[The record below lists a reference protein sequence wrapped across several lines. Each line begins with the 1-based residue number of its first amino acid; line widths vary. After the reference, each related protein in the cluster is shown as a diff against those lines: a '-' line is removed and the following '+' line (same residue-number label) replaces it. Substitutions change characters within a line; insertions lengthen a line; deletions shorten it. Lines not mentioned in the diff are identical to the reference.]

1 MSEAGVQTAAAQAP
15 LLRDSF
21 IELSARERARALLDA
36 GSFRELLG
44 PFDHIESPWLPLQ
57 GIVCQ
62 ADDGVVIARGTI
74 DGEPA
79 VVAAIE
85 SAFQGGSIG
94 EVSGSKIAAALEL
107 ALADCERGRIVRPVV
122 LFETGGVRLQEA
134 NLGLAVI
141 SEIQAAIVAL
151 RRHVPVVGVIAGM
164 VGCFGG
170 MSLAAALCSSLVIT
184 KQGRLG
190 MNGPEVIEQEAGI
203 EELDSSD
210 RRRVWQ
216 LIGGAQRAATGL
228 ADALVDDDAHAMRD
242 AVCAAFAR
250 GLDSTPRSA
259 QVDAYLARLA
269 QIDPATVTPE
279 SMRAVFHGGEPARAD
294 NAPAPASKA
303 GRTTQATEAD
313 TRGAHWFRA
322 LAGESATSAP
332 VWSADAP
339 LGDER
344 ARFIAVVPDAGNRF
358 PRATTNVVGLEQGWR
373 LAQAVR
379 EAIAEDAARDV
390 RRPIVA
396 VVDVKSQA
404 YGYRE
409 EMLGIH
415 LACAAAVDAYA
426 SAREAGHPV
435 IALIVGP
442 AMSGAFLAHGYQANR
457 IVALDAPGTMV
468 HAMGKEAAAR
478 VTRRTVEALDALGET
493 IVPMSYSMAS
503 FAKLGLLDR
512 LIDHVDADAPNDA
525 QIERV
530 RGVLVE
536 MVREVRE
543 VGAGSRDLSH
553 RLQSETAKKTRAASI
568 EVRRRLAEQWNEA

>member
-1 MSEAGVQTAAAQAP
+1 ME
-15 LLRDSF
+15 D
-21 IELSARERARALLDA
+21 
-36 GSFRELLG
+36 
-44 PFDHIESPWLPLQ
+44 
-57 GIVCQ
+57 
-62 ADDGVVIARGTI
+62 
-74 DGEPA
+74 
-79 VVAAIE
+79 
-85 SAFQGGSIG
+85 
-94 EVSGSKIAAALEL
+94 
-107 ALADCERGRIVRPVV
+107 
-122 LFETGGVRLQEA
+122 
-134 NLGLAVI
+134 
-141 SEIQAAIVAL
+141 
-151 RRHVPVVGVIAGM
+151 
-164 VGCFGG
+164 
-170 MSLAAALCSSLVIT
+170 
-184 KQGRLG
+184 
-190 MNGPEVIEQEAGI
+190 
-203 EELDSSD
+203 
-210 RRRVWQ
+210 
-216 LIGGAQRAATGL
+216 
-228 ADALVDDDAHAMRD
+228 
-242 AVCAAFAR
+242 
-250 GLDSTPRSA
+250 
-259 QVDAYLARLA
+259 
-269 QIDPATVTPE
+269 
-279 SMRAVFHGGEPARAD
+279 
-294 NAPAPASKA
+294 
-303 GRTTQATEAD
+303 D
-313 TRGAHWFRA
+313 TRGARWFRA
-322 LAGESATSAP
+322 LAGESAMSAP

-344 ARFIAVVPDAGNRF
+344 ARFIAVVPDADNRF
-358 PRATTNVVGLEQGWR
+358 PRARTNVVGLDQGWR

-379 EAIAEDAARDV
+379 EAMAEDAARNV

-426 SAREAGHPV
+426 SARQAGHPV

-442 AMSGAFLAHGYQANR
+442 AMSGAFLAHGYQGNR

-512 LIDHVDADAPNDA
+512 LIDGVDADAPNDA

-536 MVREVRE
+536 MVREAR
-543 VGAGSRDLSH
+543 AGSRDLSH